1 MNRAWVIAAAVL
13 LGSIISRLAVT
24 SSPAQG
30 APAAAGRGEGEFYV
44 LQTGGAQSNQMDL
57 CWIMAKVRPVGG
69 KERTVLALYRAEK
82 NGDAFDLKAVR
93 WNDPDLQ
100 MIEYN
105 SSKPSVKDVLKS
117 LPAAQQN
124 VLNPPA
130 PPQGPVPPGQGA
142 PPQGPQ
148 GQASPQGAP
157 PPGGAGGSGTRTPRE
172 GEPPTA
178 PK

>member
-1 MNRAWVIAAAVL
+1 MNRAWAIAAAVL
-13 LGSIISRLAVT
+13 LGSIISGLAVT
-24 SSPAQG
+24 STPAQG
-30 APAAAGRGEGEFYV
+30 APGAAGRGEGEFYV

-93 WNDPDLQ
+93 WIDPDLQ

-130 PPQGPVPPGQGA
+130 PPPGPVPPGLGAPPLGQPPQGA
-142 PPQGPQ
+142 PPQTPPV
-148 GQASPQGAP
+148 GQ
-157 PPGGAGGSGTRTPRE
+157 GTR
-172 GEPPTA
+172 PPDNH
-178 PK
+178 